1 MGAIASGGAYVLD
14 DDVIDALHIS
24 HSEVVRI
31 AERERRELARRELLY
46 RDHRPYPELE
56 GKTVI
61 LVDDGVATGA
71 SMLVAVSALRQK
83 DPAKIIVAVPVASAE
98 GCSLLGKHADEV
110 ICYNTPARFGGV
122 GAFYDDFSQ
131 VSDEEVRAL
140 LNDASLRRC
149 IMSAAV
155 AVVSLHDCAVADALA
170 HAKEPYKAILER
182 VGNARVVLIGEAS
195 HGTHEFYHERAE
207 ITRRLIEQKGFAA
220 VAVEADWPD
229 ALRVNRYVSGTGDD
243 SDAADALGGF
253 KRFPTWMWRNADV
266 LDFVGW
272 LRDFNESRPHRRRVG
287 FYGLDLYSLQ
297 TSIGEVIR
305 YLERVDP
312 PAAERARQHYS
323 CFNEVAD
330 PTEYGHGVALGLT
343 ESCRDEVVRTLL
355 ELRWRSETYL
365 HLDGVVA
372 ADEYFYAEQN
382 ARVAKDAEEYYR
394 TMLDHR
400 VSSWNLRD
408 RHMFETLQELGTH
421 LARHRDTKK
430 IVVWA
435 HNSHVGNAAATEM
448 SRRGEY
454 NIGELTHHHY
464 GTQGALI
471 GFTTYRGTVSAA
483 SDWGAPVERKTVRP
497 GLPGSYEELFHR
509 VGVPRFGLMLDE
521 PAVRA
526 ACRGPYLERAIGVVY
541 RPETE
546 RQSHYF
552 HSQLTGQF
560 DIVIHIDHTR
570 AVEPLE
576 RTAAWEKGDVPE
588 TYPTGL

>member
-1 MGAIASGGAYVLD
+1 
-14 DDVIDALHIS
+14 
-24 HSEVVRI
+24 
-31 AERERRELARRELLY
+31 
-46 RDHRPYPELE
+46 
-56 GKTVI
+56 
-61 LVDDGVATGA
+61 
-71 SMLVAVSALRQK
+71 
-83 DPAKIIVAVPVASAE
+83 
-98 GCSLLGKHADEV
+98 
-110 ICYNTPARFGGV
+110 
-122 GAFYDDFSQ
+122 
-131 VSDEEVRAL
+131 
-140 LNDASLRRC
+140 
-149 IMSAAV
+149 MSTAP
-155 AVVSLHDCAVADALA
+155 AVVSLRDRAAADALA
-170 HAKEPYKAILER
+170 HAEDPYQALVER

-220 VAVEADWPD
+220 VAIEADWPD
-229 ALRVNRYVSGTGDD
+229 ALRVNRYVTGTGEDA
-243 SDAADALGGF
+243 DAAGALGGF
-253 KRFPTWMWRNADV
+253 KRFPTWMWRNADI

-272 LRDFNESRPHRRRVG
+272 LRDFNESRPRRKCVG

-312 PAAERARQHYS
+312 PAAARARQHYG

-330 PTEYGHGVALGLT
+330 PTEYGHGVALGMT
-343 ESCRDEVVRTLL
+343 ASCRDDVVQTLL
-355 ELRWRSETYL
+355 ELRRRAQTYL
-365 HLDGVVA
+365 HLDGIVA

-394 TMLDHR
+394 TMIDHR
-400 VSSWNLRD
+400 ISSWNLRD
-408 RHMFETLQELGTH
+408 RHMFETLEELGKH
-421 LARHRDTKK
+421 LARHREGTK

-448 SRRGEY
+448 SYRGEF
-454 NIGELTHHHY
+454 NIGELARHRY

-497 GLPGSYEELFHR
+497 GLAGSYEELFHR
-509 VGVPRFGLMLDE
+509 TGVPRFSLMLDD
-521 PAVRA
+521 PAIRA
-526 ACRGPYLERAIGVVY
+526 ACEGPLLERAIGVVY

-552 HSQLTGQF
+552 HSRLPYQF
-560 DIVIHIDHTR
+560 DVVIHIDRTR

-576 RTAAWEKGDVPE
+576 RTAAWEGGEVAE

>member
-1 MGAIASGGAYVLD
+1 
-14 DDVIDALHIS
+14 
-24 HSEVVRI
+24 
-31 AERERRELARRELLY
+31 
-46 RDHRPYPELE
+46 
-56 GKTVI
+56 
-61 LVDDGVATGA
+61 
-71 SMLVAVSALRQK
+71 
-83 DPAKIIVAVPVASAE
+83 
-98 GCSLLGKHADEV
+98 
-110 ICYNTPARFGGV
+110 
-122 GAFYDDFSQ
+122 
-131 VSDEEVRAL
+131 
-140 LNDASLRRC
+140 
-149 IMSAAV
+149 MST
-155 AVVSLHDCAVADALA
+155 AVADVSLRDLAAAASLA
-170 HAKEPYKAILER
+170 HAEDPYRAILDR

-195 HGTHEFYHERAE
+195 HGTHEFYQERAE

-229 ALRVNRYVSGTGDD
+229 ALRVNRFVSGTGEDT
-243 SDAADALGGF
+243 DAADALAGF
-253 KRFPTWMWRNADV
+253 QRFPTWMWRNADV

-272 LRDFNESRPHRRRVG
+272 LRDFNESRPHRKRVG

-297 TSIGEVIR
+297 TSIEQVLR
-305 YLERVDP
+305 YLDRID
-312 PAAERARQHYS
+312 PAAAARARAHYS

-330 PTEYGHGVALGLT
+330 PTEYGHWVALGLT
-343 ESCRDEVVRTLL
+343 PSCREDVVRTLL
-355 ELRWRSETYL
+355 ELRRRSQTYL

-408 RHMFETLQELGTH
+408 RHMFETLEELSIH
-421 LARHRDTKK
+421 LGRHRESKK
-430 IVVWA
+430 IIVWA

-448 SRRGEY
+448 SQRGEF
-454 NIGELTHHHY
+454 NIGELARHHY
-464 GTQGALI
+464 GSQGALI
-471 GFTTYRGTVSAA
+471 GFTTFSGTVSAA

-497 GLPGSYEELFHR
+497 GLAGSYEQLFHR
-509 VGVPRFGLMLDE
+509 TGVPRFSLMLDV

-526 ACRGPYLERAIGVVY
+526 ACQGPLLERAIGVIY

-552 HSQLTGQF
+552 QSRLPKQF

-576 RTAAWEKGDVPE
+576 RTTVWEKGDVPE